1 MAKGPQPTLSSL
13 HVNEPSLRS
22 GVLAAALGENP
33 SRCSTKRQG
42 ESGLGLEA
50 QETAIQTYVDQHSAE
65 VIGQFVEVESGTKSN
80 RPELAKAIALA
91 KKEKAVLVVAKL
103 DRLARNV
110 HFISGLME
118 SKVEFVAL
126 DFPSANKLTLHLIA
140 AMAEYEATLISQ
152 RTKAALA
159 AAKKRGVVLG
169 ANGSVLAKANIKAA
183 DQWAESIADTLVKAI
198 TACRKKTL
206 QNLANKLNSWG
217 VKTRTGRDFAPTT
230 VMRLMKRLKVQ
241 F

>member
-1 MAKGPQPTLSSL
+1 MKICSYC
-13 HVNEPSLRS
+13 
-22 GVLAAALGENP
+22 
-33 SRCSTKRQG
+33 RCSTKRQG

-50 QETAIQTYVDQHSAE
+50 QEAAIQTYVDQNSAE

-80 RPELAKAIALA
+80 RVELAKAIALA

-110 HFISGLME
+110 HFVSGLME

-159 AAKKRGVVLG
+159 AAKKRGVMLG
-169 ANGSVLAKANIKAA
+169 ANGRVLAEANIKAA
-183 DQWAESIADTLVKAI
+183 DQWAESIAETMTKGIA
-198 TACRKKTL
+198 ACRKKTL

-217 VKTRTGRDFAPTT
+217 VKTRTGKAFAPTT
-230 VMRLMKRLKVQ
+230 VMRLMKRLNLS

>member
-1 MAKGPQPTLSSL
+1 MKICTY
-13 HVNEPSLRS
+13 R
-22 GVLAAALGENP
+22 
-33 SRCSTKRQG
+33 RCSTKRQG
-42 ESGLGLEA
+42 DSGLGLEA
-50 QETAIQTYVDQHSAE
+50 QEAAIQTYVDQNSAE

-91 KKEKAVLVVAKL
+91 KKTNSKLVVAKL

-140 AMAEYEATLISQ
+140 SMAEYEATLISQ

-159 AAKKRGVVLG
+159 AAKKRGVILG
-169 ANGSVLAKANIKAA
+169 ANGRVLAEANIKAA

-198 TACRKKTL
+198 KACRKKTL

-217 VKTRTGRDFAPTT
+217 IKTRNGKQFAPST
-230 VMRLMKRLKVQ
+230 VMRLMERLDLS